1 MAICPTCLEYADPD
15 DPATVRTAHADLHA
29 ACFAAVAGRR
39 GTGGKGRATGVR
51 PVKLRAPGE
60 PVPGPPPGRKGG
72 LGARKKKQRPR
83 GDYVAYT
90 PELSRYPARMKQG
103 RRKTGS

>member
-1 MAICPTCLEYADPD
+1 MAICPTCNRYADPD
-15 DPATVRTAHADLHA
+15 DPATVPTAHADLHA

-39 GTGGKGRATGVR
+39 GSGGKGRATGVR

-60 PVPGPPPGRKGG
+60 PVPGPRPEPGSKGPYKKRRPPSEAIASDAG
-72 LGARKKKQRPR
+72 
-83 GDYVAYT
+83 
-90 PELSRYPARMKQG
+90 ELDRHPARMKQG